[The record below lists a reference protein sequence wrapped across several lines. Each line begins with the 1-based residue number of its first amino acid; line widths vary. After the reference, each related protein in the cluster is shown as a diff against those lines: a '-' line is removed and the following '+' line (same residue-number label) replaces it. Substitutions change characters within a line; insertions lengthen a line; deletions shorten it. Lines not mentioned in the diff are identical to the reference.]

1 VSNGRGSC
9 THAGAVAAAA
19 FVERG
24 VTRLG
29 VAVAKYVAEYGDV
42 CFQTYSAIAAK
53 LTRPGGG
60 RYHRESIG
68 RVCRQLARAGLMGS
82 KRIMPFH
89 KPRRAK
95 RVTPHGTCE
104 KWINWRALGI
114 SNPLSRSERRQ
125 VAQLQNRPAT
135 PPQLRPRHS
144 VAISEALLDAKRL
157 RQAADEAAAIYGPSF
172 RELDRL
178 MDIKHDRDEGITAP
192 PGRAGRGPPE

>member
-1 VSNGRGSC
+1 MSAGRGSC

-42 CFQTYSAIAAK
+42 CFQTYGAIAAK
-53 LTRPGGG
+53 LARPGGG

-68 RVCRQLARAGLMGS
+68 RVCRELARAGLMGS

-114 SNPLSRSERRQ
+114 SNPLSRSERS
-125 VAQLQNRPAT
+125 QLARTQNKPAT
-135 PPQLRPRHS
+135 PPQARPRHS
-144 VAISEALLDAKRL
+144 AAISEALLDAKRL
-157 RQAADEAAAIYGPSF
+157 RQSADEAAALYGPAF

-178 MDIKHDRDEGITAP
+178 MDEKHDRDEGVSAP
-192 PGRAGRGPPE
+192 RVPVGRGPPE